1 MTEFAVRGPLCI
13 RVEGLCGLLQRTDEQ
28 NEAYFSATQRKR
40 GLGRSSLTLW
50 ETGVTKYIPDAA
62 HLLQILETSLPQT
75 NGLPLEPNDV
85 YRCSREKKSSIVKLL
100 WETCPLCDI
109 HHSIY

>member
-1 MTEFAVRGPLCI
+1 MSKGGRTLCVAPEN
-13 RVEGLCGLLQRTDEQ
+13 RQGSV

-62 HLLQILETSLPQT
+62 HLLGILETSLPQT
-75 NGLPLEPNDV
+75 NGLPLEPDDV
-85 YRCSREKKSSIVKLL
+85 SRCSREKKKFRSQITVGNMMS
-100 WETCPLCDI
+100 PL
-109 HHSIY
+109 